1 MEQQSHEVEEQLHEK
16 LQLEQEARDCERGGT
31 INHDSVLKALAC
43 ALNETETA
51 YLEMAH
57 RYSPISHHLSNTHKT
72 LAAEPKASCKSHI
85 FSATCMNFFS
95 TSIVSEANGI
105 SRTLMLSLILQCFT

>member
-1 MEQQSHEVEEQLHEK
+1 VEQQSHEVEEQLHEK

-43 ALNETETA
+43 ALNETEIA

-57 RYSPISHHLSNTHKT
+57 RYSPISHHLSNTHET
-72 LAAEPKASCKSHI
+72 LAAESKASCKLH
-85 FSATCMNFFS
+85 MFFS
-95 TSIVSEANGI
+95 HLHEFFFHFY
-105 SRTLMLSLILQCFT
+105 CE

>member
-1 MEQQSHEVEEQLHEK
+1 VEQQSHEVEEQLHEQ

-43 ALNETETA
+43 ALNETEIA

-57 RYSPISHHLSNTHKT
+57 RYSPISHHLSNTHET
-72 LAAEPKASCKSHI
+72 LAAESKVSCKLQ
-85 FSATCMNFFS
+85 MFFRHLH
-95 TSIVSEANGI
+95 EFFFHFY
-105 SRTLMLSLILQCFT
+105 CE

>member
-1 MEQQSHEVEEQLHEK
+1 VEQQSHEVEEQLHEK

-43 ALNETETA
+43 ALNETEIA

-57 RYSPISHHLSNTHKT
+57 RYSPISHHLSNTHQT
-72 LAAEPKASCKSHI
+72 LAAESKASCKLHMFYSHLHE
-85 FSATCMNFFS
+85 FFFP
-95 TSIVSEANGI
+95 
-105 SRTLMLSLILQCFT
+105 LLL

>member
-1 MEQQSHEVEEQLHEK
+1 
-16 LQLEQEARDCERGGT
+16 LEQEARDCERGGT

-72 LAAEPKASCKSHI
+72 LAAEPKASCKSH
-85 FSATCMNFFS
+85 MNFSHLHEFFS
-95 TSIVSEANGI
+95 HFYCE
-105 SRTLMLSLILQCFT
+105 

>member
-43 ALNETETA
+43 ALNETEIA

-57 RYSPISHHLSNTHKT
+57 RYSPISHHLSNTHQT
-72 LAAEPKASCKSHI
+72 LAAESKASCKLHM
-85 FSATCMNFFS
+85 FYNHLHEFFS
-95 TSIVSEANGI
+95 HFYCE
-105 SRTLMLSLILQCFT
+105 

>member
-1 MEQQSHEVEEQLHEK
+1 VEQQSHEVEEQLHEK

-57 RYSPISHHLSNTHKT
+57 RYSPISHHLSNTHET
-72 LAAEPKASCKSHI
+72 LAAESKASCKLH
-85 FSATCMNFFS
+85 MFFS
-95 TSIVSEANGI
+95 HLHEFFFHFY
-105 SRTLMLSLILQCFT
+105 CE

>member
-43 ALNETETA
+43 ALNETEIA

-57 RYSPISHHLSNTHKT
+57 RYSPISHHLSNTHET
-72 LAAEPKASCKSHI
+72 LAAESKASCKLH
-85 FSATCMNFFS
+85 MFFS
-95 TSIVSEANGI
+95 HLHEFFFHFY
-105 SRTLMLSLILQCFT
+105 CE